1 MEQISLI
8 AGMLSTSLFISS
20 AIPMVLKAYRTR
32 DMQSYSKLNIPLA
45 NVGNLIYW
53 LYVISLPPGP
63 VWLLHAFYTITSG
76 MMLFLLWQGRSRR
89 RTRFNPYL

>member
-32 DMQSYSKLNIPLA
+32 DMQSYSKLNILLA
-45 NVGNLIYW
+45 NLGNLIYW

-63 VWLLHAFYTITSG
+63 IWLLHAFYTITSG
-76 MMLFLLWQGRSRR
+76 LMLFLLWQSRSRR
-89 RTRFNPYL
+89 RTFNPYL

>member
-32 DMQSYSKLNIPLA
+32 DMQSYSKLNILLA
-45 NVGNLIYW
+45 NVGNLIY
-53 LYVISLPPGP
+53 
-63 VWLLHAFYTITSG
+63 
-76 MMLFLLWQGRSRR
+76 
-89 RTRFNPYL
+89 